1 MSVRVGVCSWSLQP
15 KSPADLV
22 DRLRATGLEA
32 IQLALDPL
40 GDAPWDMAITR
51 RILRE
56 ANVTILSGM
65 IRTKGEDY
73 TTLESIRGTGGVRS
87 DENWAENLAG
97 AQRCAE
103 FAEELELPL
112 VTFHAGFLPPEAD
125 EPLRAVMVERLR
137 SIIDVFAELEV
148 AVAFETGQETA
159 QTLFDVLGQ
168 LERPTAGVNF
178 DPANMLLYD
187 HGDPV
192 EALRLLAPHVRQIHI
207 KDALRPTAP
216 GEWGREAPV
225 GQGQVDWPGFFEA
238 LKETRLTCD
247 LVIERE
253 AASETLV
260 DDIRAAHAL
269 VLSHLPKE
277 GG

>member
-1 MSVRVGVCSWSLQP
+1 MSQRVGVCSWSLQP

-40 GDAPWDMAITR
+40 GDPPWDMAITR

-56 ANVTILSGM
+56 ANVAILSGM

-73 TTLESIRGTGGVRS
+73 TTLESIRSTGGVRS
-87 DENWAENLAG
+87 DENWAENLAS

-112 VTFHAGFLPPEAD
+112 VTFHAGFLPPEPD

-137 SIIDVFAELEV
+137 SIIDVFAALEV
-148 AVAFETGQETA
+148 TVAFETGQETA
-159 QTLFDVLGQ
+159 QTLLDVLGQ

-207 KDALRPTAP
+207 KDALRPTTP

-225 GQGQVDWPGFFEA
+225 GQGQVDWPAFFEA
-238 LKETRLTCD
+238 LKEAKLTCD

-253 AASETLV
+253 AASETLIE
-260 DDIRAAHAL
+260 DIRAAHAL
-269 VLSHLPKE
+269 VRSHLPKE